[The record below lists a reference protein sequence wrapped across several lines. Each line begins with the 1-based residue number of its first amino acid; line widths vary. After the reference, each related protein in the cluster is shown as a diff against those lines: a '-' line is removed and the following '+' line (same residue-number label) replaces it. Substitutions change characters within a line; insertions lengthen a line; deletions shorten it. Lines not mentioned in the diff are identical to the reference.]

1 MNYHHLTIEERS
13 CIRKYYVDGLSYREI
28 ARLIG
33 RDVSTV
39 SREIR
44 RNCTHM
50 YDIPTY
56 YPHTAQKKYL
66 LRRSYCHR
74 GMFHSQEVIDY
85 IEEKL
90 RATWSPEQIACTPC
104 ELKMPSWRTIY
115 RWIYEKYLV
124 NGNLKVLRRKGK
136 SHGVKETRGKYSKGK
151 SIRKRDKTVYSRQEA
166 GHWEA
171 DTVVS
176 GQGKSK
182 ACFAT
187 LAERKTRFYI
197 AVKMPDRRAE
207 TMENAIVAALSAFPP
222 QLVKTITCDRGTEF
236 ANWRRIEER
245 LHCEVYFADPYC
257 AWQKGTNEN
266 LNGLLREFYPKG
278 RNLSR
283 VAPATLKRNLAL
295 INARPRKVLNFR
307 SAQKL
312 WSSSSTPVALSLTIH
327 CLFLRLFGIFLPAP
341 SGRKPRRGQEQ
352 QSGRSQKRQSQPIRE
367 ILQKAAQKCCG
378 NDQHGGCAPHQKRQ
392 FFFHRLPSPLAAP
405 SAADRSAFRRARRS

>member
-33 RDVSTV
+33 RNVSTV
-39 SREIR
+39 SRELR

-74 GMFHSQEVIDY
+74 GMFHSQEVIEY
-85 IEEKL
+85 INEKL
-90 RATWSPEQIACTPC
+90 KATWSPEQIACTPC

-136 SHGVKETRGKYSKGK
+136 SHGS
-151 SIRKRDKTVYSRQEA
+151 
-166 GHWEA
+166 
-171 DTVVS
+171 
-176 GQGKSK
+176 
-182 ACFAT
+182 
-187 LAERKTRFYI
+187 
-197 AVKMPDRRAE
+197 
-207 TMENAIVAALSAFPP
+207 NAIVSVLPAFPS
-222 QLVKTITCDRGTEF
+222 QLVKTITCDRGAEF
-236 ANWRRIEER
+236 ANWRKIEER
-245 LHCEVYFADPYC
+245 LHCDVYFADPYC

-283 VAPATLKRNLAL
+283 VAPATLRRNLAL
-295 INARPRKVLNFR
+295 INARPRKVLNFH
-307 SAQKL
+307 SPQEL
-312 WSSSSTPVALSLTIH
+312 WDFELSS
-327 CLFLRLFGIFLPAP
+327 
-341 SGRKPRRGQEQ
+341 
-352 QSGRSQKRQSQPIRE
+352 
-367 ILQKAAQKCCG
+367 CCT
-378 NDQHGGCAPHQKRQ
+378 
-392 FFFHRLPSPLAAP
+392 
-405 SAADRSAFRRARRS
+405 

>member
-1 MNYHHLTIEERS
+1 MNYHHLSIEERS
-13 CIRKYYVDGLSYREI
+13 CIRNYYVDGLSYREI

-33 RDVSTV
+33 RNVSTV

-50 YDIPTY
+50 YDIPAY
-56 YPHTAQKKYL
+56 YPHTAQRKYL

-74 GMFHSQEVIDY
+74 GMFRSQEVIDY
-85 IEEKL
+85 INEKL
-90 RATWSPEQIACTPC
+90 KATWSPEQIACTPC

-136 SHGVKETRGKYSKGK
+136 SHGAKETRGKYNKGK
-151 SIRKRDKTVYSRQEA
+151 SIRKRDKSVYSRQEA

-176 GQGKSK
+176 GLGKSK

-197 AVKMPDRRAE
+197 AIKIPDRKAE
-207 TMENAIVAALSAFPP
+207 TMENALVSVLSAFPP

-245 LHCEVYFADPYC
+245 LHCDVYFADPYC

-295 INARPRKVLNFR
+295 INARPRKVLNFH
-307 SAQKL
+307 SAQEL
-312 WSSSSTPVALSLTIH
+312 WDFELNS
-327 CLFLRLFGIFLPAP
+327 
-341 SGRKPRRGQEQ
+341 
-352 QSGRSQKRQSQPIRE
+352 
-367 ILQKAAQKCCG
+367 CCT
-378 NDQHGGCAPHQKRQ
+378 
-392 FFFHRLPSPLAAP
+392 
-405 SAADRSAFRRARRS
+405 